1 MQKAPQQTSEKV
13 ENVTVF
19 QICLL
24 VLSLTMVVAL
34 LIDTFAPVPPDIS
47 KVLQGADF
55 VVCMLLLIDFV
66 VRLKKAENKKEFMRL
81 GWIDLIASIP
91 NVDLLRVGRLVRILR
106 IIRLIRGLRAGHRAV
121 ELFLQHRPRN
131 VLASVLTTTILLIT
145 FSSIAILIAETSP
158 ESNIKSSEDAVWW
171 SITTMTTVGY
181 GDRFPVTTEGRIV
194 AMVLMMAG
202 VGLFGTLSG
211 IIASLFIGNRNE
223 EANENQE
230 MLTRLGQ
237 IEEKLTVLTQ
247 RKDP

>member
-1 MQKAPQQTSEKV
+1 MQQSKLTHITAPSKQRQTMQKKPQQTSEKV

-34 LIDTFAPVPPDIS
+34 LIDTVAPAPPDIS

-91 NVDLLRVGRLVRILR
+91 NVDLLRMGRLVRILR

-145 FSSIAILIAETSP
+145 FSSIGILIAETSP
-158 ESNIKSSEDAVWW
+158 ESNIKGAEDAVWVERHDNDDRRLRRSFSHDNRGQNHRRGFNACGRRTFW
-171 SITTMTTVGY
+171 NVERHHRFNLCWLTIT
-181 GDRFPVTTEGRIV
+181 
-194 AMVLMMAG
+194 
-202 VGLFGTLSG
+202 
-211 IIASLFIGNRNE
+211 RNC
-223 EANENQE
+223 
-230 MLTRLGQ
+230 
-237 IEEKLTVLTQ
+237 
-247 RKDP
+247 